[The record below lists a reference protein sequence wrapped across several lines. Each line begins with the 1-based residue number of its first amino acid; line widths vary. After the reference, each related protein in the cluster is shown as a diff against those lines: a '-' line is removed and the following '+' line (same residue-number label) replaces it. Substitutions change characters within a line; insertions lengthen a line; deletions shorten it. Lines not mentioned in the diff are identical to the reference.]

1 MLIGLVLVLLVLV
14 VFLVPKPSDHTPQI
28 EQSRMDG
35 RSERSAWT
43 HGPRRWSS
51 AGFGVRLVS
60 SNRAR
65 TARVARHPASAGS
78 IGKLPLRRMIDWV
91 ETTELNPPVPSLAG
105 HLQSAICYLSSR

>member
-1 MLIGLVLVLLVLV
+1 MLIGLVLVLRVLV

-28 EQSRMDG
+28 EQSRMDSC
-35 RSERSAWT
+35 SERSAWT
-43 HGPRRWSS
+43 PGPRRCS
-51 AGFGVRLVS
+51 AGFGVSSAS

-65 TARVARHPASAGS
+65 TARVASPPANAGS

-105 HLQSAICYLSSR
+105 HLLSAICNLSSR